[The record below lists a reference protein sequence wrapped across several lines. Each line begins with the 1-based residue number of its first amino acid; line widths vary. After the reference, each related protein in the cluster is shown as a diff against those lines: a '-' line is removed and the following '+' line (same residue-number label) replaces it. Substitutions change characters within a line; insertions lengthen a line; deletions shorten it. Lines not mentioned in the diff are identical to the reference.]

1 MNFDNQ
7 NQDCHSER
15 SEESV
20 SPTAEILRCA
30 QNDSPG
36 FECAI
41 SSSAPTKLPT
51 LLERRLTMQELQE
64 PLEGKQFF
72 GTLAER
78 RAAGKELRNRVPR
91 SGHAEWIAP
100 AQRPEPLSLLDE
112 QNRTRLSRL
121 VPLRFERMSASPF
134 TFLRGSPIV
143 MAQDLASTPVT
154 GIHVQICGD
163 AHLNNFGIY
172 ATPERNQ
179 VFDVN
184 DFDETLP
191 GPWEWD
197 IKRLAAS
204 AMVAGRTNGFPAAI
218 NRRAVQ
224 GCVQSYREHI
234 WQYSNMSNIEV
245 WYSRID
251 YESSLQYVNRSF
263 RWYID
268 KQREK
273 SRQRSSLQVLPKIAV
288 QVDGQYQIKE
298 DPPLITRL
306 ADEALREDLR
316 EMVETY
322 RPTIQEDRQVLL
334 SKYHYVD
341 VAQKVVGVGSV
352 GTRCY
357 VVLLLGND
365 DNDPLVLQIKEAQQ
379 SVLERHLGPSAYA
392 NHAHRVVAGQRL
404 MQAASDVFLGW
415 TRADGRD
422 YYLRQLRD
430 MKLSV
435 DLTTL
440 SQEGFIEYCRFCGWA
455 LARAHA
461 RSADSAPISGYLGSS
476 DVFDRAIVT
485 FSETYADQTGRDH
498 AAFVA
503 ALQARTAAKDQA

>member
-1 MNFDNQ
+1 
-7 NQDCHSER
+7 
-15 SEESV
+15 V
-20 SPTAEILRCA
+20 
-30 QNDSPG
+30 
-36 FECAI
+36 
-41 SSSAPTKLPT
+41 
-51 LLERRLTMQELQE
+51 QELQA
-64 PLEGKQFF
+64 PLEGKQFS
-72 GTLAER
+72 GTLAAR
-78 RAAGKELRNRVPR
+78 QAAGKELRSRVPR
-91 SGHAEWIAP
+91 SSHAEWAP
-100 AQRPEPLSLLDE
+100 AADRPAPISLLEE
-112 QNRTRLSRL
+112 QNRSRLAHL
-121 VPLRFERMSASPF
+121 VPLRYERMAVSPF
-134 TFLRGSPIV
+134 TFLRGSAIV
-143 MAQDLASTPVT
+143 MAQDLASTPIT
-154 GIHVQICGD
+154 GIQTQICGD
-163 AHLNNFGIY
+163 AHLSNFGIY

-204 AMVAGRTNGFPAAI
+204 AMVAGRVNGFPAAI
-218 NRRAVQ
+218 NRRAVLN
-224 GCVQSYREHI
+224 CVQSYREHM
-234 WQYSNMSNIEV
+234 WKYSNMRNIEV

-251 YESSLQYVNRSF
+251 YESSLQFVHRSF
-263 RWYID
+263 RWYIE

-273 SRQRSSLQVLPKIAV
+273 SRLRSSLQVFPKIAV
-288 QVDGQYQIKE
+288 EVDGGYQIKE
-298 DPPLITRL
+298 DPPIITRL
-306 ADEALREDLR
+306 NDKALIEKLR
-316 EMVETY
+316 EMVDTY

-365 DNDPLVLQIKEAQQ
+365 SNDPLVLQIKEAQP
-379 SVLERHLGPSAYA
+379 SVLERHLGPSAYP

-415 TRADGRD
+415 TRGHTRD
-422 YYLRQLRD
+422 YYIRQLRD

-440 SQEGFIEYCRFCGWA
+440 IPEGFIEYCRFCGWA

-461 RSADSAPISGYLGSS
+461 RAGDPAPISGYLGSS
-476 DVFDRAIVT
+476 DVFDRALVT
-485 FSETYADQTGRDH
+485 FAETYADQTERDH

-503 ALQARTAAKDQA
+503 ALNQNMMG